1 MSQNFSPEPQPAKAG
16 AVYRIIKNGD
26 PNFGLKTGETTKK
39 VGGSAQAGV
48 YSIGADMRPTYAMPT
63 GPGGGGRRRRA
74 TRTFPRGILR
84 KTQKIIPSANP
95 SKLPPTRK
103 RSVRLLTN
111 KGMDAARK
119 TAKSR
124 AAKTDI
130 KTIRK
135 ILVEKKLIGSD
146 KKNVDPHMLRSL
158 YANAVGAGLI

>member
-1 MSQNFSPEPQPAKAG
+1 MSQNFSPEAVPGRAG
-16 AVYRIIKNGD
+16 VEYRIIKGGD
-26 PNFGLKTGETTKK
+26 PNFGLNTGETTKK
-39 VGGSAQAGV
+39 VGGGV
-48 YSIGADMRPTYAMPT
+48 YSIDASMRPTYAMPT
-63 GPGGGGRRRRA
+63 GPGGGGRRRKA

-84 KTQKIIPSANP
+84 KTHKILPSANP

-103 RSVRLLTN
+103 RSVRLMTN

-135 ILVEKKLIGSD
+135 ILVEKKLIASD
-146 KKNVDPHMLRSL
+146 KKHVDPNMLRSL

>member
-1 MSQNFSPEPQPAKAG
+1 
-16 AVYRIIKNGD
+16 
-26 PNFGLKTGETTKK
+26 
-39 VGGSAQAGV
+39 
-48 YSIGADMRPTYAMPT
+48 
-63 GPGGGGRRRRA
+63 
-74 TRTFPRGILR
+74 
-84 KTQKIIPSANP
+84 
-95 SKLPPTRK
+95 
-103 RSVRLLTN
+103 
-111 KGMDAARK
+111 MDAARK